1 MNQHRFGVNAVYLG
15 AKAART
21 PDERPG
27 PAGWSGALLF
37 DEFYRANGN
46 PGLVTPTKAQ
56 AAWDDTF
63 LYVLFLN
70 WESAENA
77 DQVRRDIDELVVSSG
92 TLGHRDFAVFSVGRN
107 GEAHGILESGMT
119 YIGGDE
125 AFGGSQP
132 NLPFRHVGNQA
143 DIRTIDPQSYTVVV
157 DHQTG
162 FWSAAYKIPWTLV
175 GGFPK
180 GDCFAFQVYRK
191 KQATG
196 EILCPTP
203 LDLYINLPYWFE
215 YDPSTFM
222 EAYLGGDAGPVY
234 GTELYAVLPSAR
246 RRWTR
251 YTEISG
257 VQPGELKQLWTELTA
272 LPETTEENVAAH
284 VALAQRLQDVL
295 YQEAVDF
302 FWDEAGSRPVGHME
316 PWNERHVFNE
326 LLAAGEAGKAYARLN
341 RFLRWLARYI
351 QWYYTDGTL
360 GDQSADWTPYEQLR
374 QVTTEN
380 SKIVLDFGNAV
391 PTLELIFAEAGFR
404 LKSKPDGGLFSAV
417 PDTFTVSEDGA
428 VLRAAAGNR
437 NVVITRGANWS
448 VVLSVGDRQVFF
460 MDKETLSC
468 VHVCGKDGF
477 RLQMPLLQEES
488 VIGFGERFNG
498 VDQRGHIVAMYQRDA
513 YLSVIA
519 GLANESYKNIPLV
532 HFSSGYTLYINST
545 YRMRADV
552 GVQVQD
558 RFSIT
563 VQDPHVD
570 LYFWGDTP
578 VENMASYAR
587 LTGLPILPPRWAF
600 EPWSGAGGGRWMNG
614 PLHNVMEE
622 QIGVLQKFKE
632 LDIPHGGFYAEG
644 AGAGG
649 KHLAEL
655 HRVSNFAA
663 QNGIHT
669 FSWEYSVMSA
679 ERAKAFLQN
688 SGDTEDLP
696 ISKTPQYTGNMQ
708 YISYIDFTHPR
719 AMELLQAQWKDRFD
733 AGICGTMVDFGD
745 KIPDEAVF
753 SDGRNGKEMHNGYA
767 LDYARGY
774 RKLFE
779 SAYGDDHVLFQ
790 RAGTPGCQAY
800 ACQFGGDQPTTF
812 PGMQQSLS
820 GMISVSASGLP
831 FWGVDACGYDGFSG
845 GDAETY
851 IRWTQWAAF
860 CPLMRYHGTFPKE
873 PWEYS
878 EQVTELYKFYTWLR
892 ENLLPYAYSTAVQ
905 AHHRG
910 IPMVRPLPMM
920 FPEDAFVAQVTDAYM
935 YGDHLLVAPICTDS
949 NRKQVIFPAGRYVN
963 FFDNTEVVNGD
974 TAQTRTYPITEIP
987 VYVAAGA
994 LFPVEL
1000 NESLEFGRSMTTSRI
1015 RALVLTQPV
1024 CETAGSWNGSD
1035 TEENDYA
1042 FTVGSNGFSVQAK
1055 GCAGVRYLLVKGVSN
1070 VQDVILNGVRLRRM
1084 PAKQGLNLHE
1094 AYFVAQDG
1102 TIYIRIFAH
1111 SDLQMDVVTR

>member
-1 MNQHRFGVNAVYLG
+1 MNQHRFGVNAAYLG

-27 PAGWSGALLF
+27 PAGWSGALLL

-107 GEAHGILESGMT
+107 GEAHGVLESGMT

-143 DIRTIDPQSYTVVV
+143 YIQTIDPQSYTVVV
-157 DHQTG
+157 DHQAG

-417 PDTFTVSEDGA
+417 PDTFTV
-428 VLRAAAGNR
+428 
-437 NVVITRGANWS
+437 
-448 VVLSVGDRQVFF
+448 
-460 MDKETLSC
+460 
-468 VHVCGKDGF
+468 
-477 RLQMPLLQEES
+477 
-488 VIGFGERFNG
+488 
-498 VDQRGHIVAMYQRDA
+498 
-513 YLSVIA
+513 
-519 GLANESYKNIPLV
+519 
-532 HFSSGYTLYINST
+532 
-545 YRMRADV
+545 
-552 GVQVQD
+552 
-558 RFSIT
+558 
-563 VQDPHVD
+563 
-570 LYFWGDTP
+570 
-578 VENMASYAR
+578 
-587 LTGLPILPPRWAF
+587 
-600 EPWSGAGGGRWMNG
+600 
-614 PLHNVMEE
+614 
-622 QIGVLQKFKE
+622 
-632 LDIPHGGFYAEG
+632 
-644 AGAGG
+644 
-649 KHLAEL
+649 
-655 HRVSNFAA
+655 
-663 QNGIHT
+663 
-669 FSWEYSVMSA
+669 
-679 ERAKAFLQN
+679 
-688 SGDTEDLP
+688 
-696 ISKTPQYTGNMQ
+696 
-708 YISYIDFTHPR
+708 
-719 AMELLQAQWKDRFD
+719 
-733 AGICGTMVDFGD
+733 
-745 KIPDEAVF
+745 
-753 SDGRNGKEMHNGYA
+753 
-767 LDYARGY
+767 
-774 RKLFE
+774 
-779 SAYGDDHVLFQ
+779 
-790 RAGTPGCQAY
+790 
-800 ACQFGGDQPTTF
+800 
-812 PGMQQSLS
+812 
-820 GMISVSASGLP
+820 
-831 FWGVDACGYDGFSG
+831 
-845 GDAETY
+845 
-851 IRWTQWAAF
+851 
-860 CPLMRYHGTFPKE
+860 
-873 PWEYS
+873 
-878 EQVTELYKFYTWLR
+878 
-892 ENLLPYAYSTAVQ
+892 
-905 AHHRG
+905 
-910 IPMVRPLPMM
+910 
-920 FPEDAFVAQVTDAYM
+920 
-935 YGDHLLVAPICTDS
+935 
-949 NRKQVIFPAGRYVN
+949 
-963 FFDNTEVVNGD
+963 
-974 TAQTRTYPITEIP
+974 
-987 VYVAAGA
+987 
-994 LFPVEL
+994 
-1000 NESLEFGRSMTTSRI
+1000 
-1015 RALVLTQPV
+1015 
-1024 CETAGSWNGSD
+1024 
-1035 TEENDYA
+1035 
-1042 FTVGSNGFSVQAK
+1042 
-1055 GCAGVRYLLVKGVSN
+1055 
-1070 VQDVILNGVRLRRM
+1070 
-1084 PAKQGLNLHE
+1084 
-1094 AYFVAQDG
+1094 
-1102 TIYIRIFAH
+1102 
-1111 SDLQMDVVTR
+1111 